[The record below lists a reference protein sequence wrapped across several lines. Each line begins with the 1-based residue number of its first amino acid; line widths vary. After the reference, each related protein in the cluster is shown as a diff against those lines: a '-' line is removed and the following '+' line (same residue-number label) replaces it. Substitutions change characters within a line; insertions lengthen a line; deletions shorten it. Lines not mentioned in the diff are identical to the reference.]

1 MKKSRLLRLLCY
13 ILIPLFVFILAFST
27 YYMNIRTS
35 LSGTVNYYDDSFYK
49 SDDFLYIYMEELK
62 DASHNLIYNNKSEQ
76 YSRVEDG
83 DMEIIYQMSNASY
96 YKIEQYYYLII
107 YKNLAFTNVELT
119 EQTKTIDEI
128 KLFISE
134 NDFEHTT
141 IINGNVNSS
150 SGLIQNKAIQHFTGF
165 NYTYYKTVNKE
176 IDEELVGQ
184 ANTEEIPETTKQYFE
199 TSIKD
204 FEIYT
209 MHVNKVKIEDF
220 KDEEEFLEKYYKFEN
235 LMYVG
240 IPLSAI
246 GILISILYLIISIG
260 HESGKD
266 EIILND
272 FDKIYI
278 EIILGVCGAIFVY
291 FSNMLNDLSWY
302 KPQGM
307 VAEYTLLIEIT
318 IYIILYT
325 LGAII
330 FNTFLKRIKA
340 KTIFK
345 SSLIAI
351 LLVWLL
357 KKGIVV
363 FKFLKKK
370 ITLMFEARTVAQKII
385 IVTLIYSLIALASIL
400 LFGPIGVGVTLAI
413 LIYFFIMMLEQATS
427 YARIEKQLKLIYEGN
442 HNDKLDPDDFN
453 KMFKNSIEYLND
465 ISSGFENAI
474 SEGVKSERLK
484 TELITNVSHDIKT
497 PLTSIINYVDLLSK
511 ENIDN
516 EKVKEYIDVLDN
528 KAHRLKK
535 LTEDLVEA
543 SKASSGS
550 VKLNI
555 EKINI
560 KELIKQTTGEF
571 EDKFNDKKLEIIY
584 DIPNEDVYINADS
597 RYMYRIIENL
607 FSNIYKYALEDSR
620 VYIDIIKNNGIVK
633 IAMKNISKERL
644 NITSEELM
652 QRFVRGDKS
661 RTTEGSG
668 LGLSISKSL
677 TELQEGKFDL
687 IIDGDLF
694 KVDLEFKTI

>member
-1 MKKSRLLRLLCY
+1 
-13 ILIPLFVFILAFST
+13 
-27 YYMNIRTS
+27 
-35 LSGTVNYYDDSFYK
+35 
-49 SDDFLYIYMEELK
+49 
-62 DASHNLIYNNKSEQ
+62 
-76 YSRVEDG
+76 
-83 DMEIIYQMSNASY
+83 
-96 YKIEQYYYLII
+96 
-107 YKNLAFTNVELT
+107 
-119 EQTKTIDEI
+119 
-128 KLFISE
+128 
-134 NDFEHTT
+134 
-141 IINGNVNSS
+141 
-150 SGLIQNKAIQHFTGF
+150 
-165 NYTYYKTVNKE
+165 
-176 IDEELVGQ
+176 
-184 ANTEEIPETTKQYFE
+184 
-199 TSIKD
+199 
-204 FEIYT
+204 

-278 EIILGVCGAIFVY
+278 EIILGVCGAIFAY
-291 FSNMLNDLSWY
+291 FANMLNDLSWY

-325 LGAII
+325 LCAII

-370 ITLMFEARTVAQKII
+370 ITLMFEARTVVQKII

-528 KAHRLKK
+528 KAHRLRK

-677 TELQEGKFDL
+677 TELQKGKFDL